1 MNGRAGKGA
10 GGPQV
15 PEDPELAMGGKEAAA
30 GAPVSEERRGRG
42 AKALGG
48 RRKWK
53 EGQRGTSL
61 VQEKPWEPED
71 CPALQSG
78 RLEAVGSE
86 KLREGSVASV
96 GEKLDRAV
104 GCGSPG

>member
-1 MNGRAGKGA
+1 MNGQAGKGA
-10 GGPQV
+10 GGPRV

-30 GAPVSEERRGRG
+30 GAPVSEERRGGG

-61 VQEKPWEPED
+61 VQEKPWEPEKPTAQH
-71 CPALQSG
+71 CRVAG
-78 RLEAVGSE
+78 W
-86 KLREGSVASV
+86 KLLGVRS
-96 GEKLDRAV
+96 
-104 GCGSPG
+104 